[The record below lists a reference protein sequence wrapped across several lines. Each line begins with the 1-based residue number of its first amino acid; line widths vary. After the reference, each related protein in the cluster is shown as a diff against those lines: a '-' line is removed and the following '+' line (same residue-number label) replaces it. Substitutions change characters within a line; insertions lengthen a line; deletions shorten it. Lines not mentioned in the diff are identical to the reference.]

1 MESMAVKI
9 VKEKRKQN
17 VICENTKF
25 GGIASSAISMKLG
38 KYIMKKANCNPSI
51 SVLGKEQISNQTWKS
66 GNCKI
71 STRRLINC

>member
-25 GGIASSAISMKLG
+25 GGIARSAISMKLG
-38 KYIMKKANCNPSI
+38 KYIMSE
-51 SVLGKEQISNQTWKS
+51 S
-66 GNCKI
+66 
-71 STRRLINC
+71 